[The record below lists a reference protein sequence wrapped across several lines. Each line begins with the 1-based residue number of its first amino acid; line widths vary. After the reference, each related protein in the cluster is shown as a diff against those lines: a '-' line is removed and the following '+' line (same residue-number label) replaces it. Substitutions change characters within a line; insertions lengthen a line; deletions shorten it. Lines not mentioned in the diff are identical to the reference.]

1 MPEAIES
8 VTTAALSAA
17 LDAASRR
24 QAVVAANVAN
34 AQTEGYMPLR
44 LSFDA
49 QLEDARSAVRERG
62 FLDAAGLE
70 SLHGLSQIPA
80 EAVAGEAGVQLDAEM
95 GELARNAVQFQALVQ
110 GVARHLSML
119 ALAAADGRK

>member
-1 MPEAIES
+1 VPLPIES

-24 QAVVAANVAN
+24 QAVTAANIAN
-34 AQTEGYMPLR
+34 ASTEGYLPLR

-49 QLEDARSAVRERG
+49 QLADARAAVGQRGWIDEAALEQLRGMREVAAEPASTG
-62 FLDAAGLE
+62 PVTLD
-70 SLHGLSQIPA
+70 
-80 EAVAGEAGVQLDAEM
+80 GEM
-95 GELARNAVQFQALVQ
+95 TELARNSVQFQALLQ
-110 GVARHLSML
+110 GVSRHLSLM

>member
-1 MPEAIES
+1 MPLPIET

-24 QAVVAANVAN
+24 QSVTAANIAN
-34 AQTEGYMPLR
+34 ASTEGYVPLR

-49 QLEDARSAVRERG
+49 QLADARTAVGQRGWIDEAALEQLRGMRDVAAQPAATGPVTLDRE
-62 FLDAAGLE
+62 
-70 SLHGLSQIPA
+70 
-80 EAVAGEAGVQLDAEM
+80 M
-95 GELARNAVQFQALVQ
+95 TELARNAVQFQALLQ
-110 GVARHLSML
+110 GVSRHLSLM